1 MVTCL
6 KNNIP
11 ETQIIQLTGNK
22 NMQSLNSYKKASLQ
36 QRKDMSHVL
45 STYKKPEINPSSFPS
60 TPLSG
65 TLNQDLRTQS
75 FFAGATITGC
85 TINID
90 FPTATQTLS

>member
-6 KNNIP
+6 TKNSIP
-11 ETQIIQLTGNK
+11 ETRIIQLTGNK
-22 NMQSLNSYKKASLQ
+22 NMASLQ
-36 QRKDMSHVL
+36 QQKDMSHVL
-45 STYKKPEINPSSFPS
+45 SSYKKPEINPPSFPS

-65 TLNQDLRTQS
+65 TMNQDLKAQS

-85 TINID
+85 TINIG